1 MEYNLAVVMG
11 KKSPSSKKAE
21 NKKLQEVFAESQ
33 KLKDAVELSMSQWGI
48 LFGAG
53 VLTATIP
60 CGLMFT
66 AVYSIPADI
75 LSKSIAY
82 FGIGVGLT
90 GLVMAMNYN
99 VLSSK
104 EKARLVFGLG
114 ADSAKQVQAAF
125 VESSSFAIMLG
136 NFSYFFMYAF
146 FMFYVLPAYGF
157 NDASNFFIS
166 SVGSSLTLFV
176 GTRVVGDK
184 VDMAKA
190 VSSVM

>member
-1 MEYNLAVVMG
+1 MG
-11 KKSPSSKKAE
+11 KAKSPSSKKAV
-21 NKKLQEVFAESQ
+21 NKALNEVFAESQ
-33 KLKDAVELSMSQWGI
+33 KLKDSIELSMNQWGI

-75 LSKSIAY
+75 LGKSMAY
-82 FGIGVGLT
+82 FSIGVLLT

-99 VLSSK
+99 VLASK
-104 EKARLVFGLG
+104 EKMRLIFDQG
-114 ADSAKQVQAAF
+114 ADSAKQVHAAF

-136 NFSYFFMYAF
+136 NLSYFIMYAF
-146 FMFYVLPAYGF
+146 FMFYVLPTYGF

-166 SVGSSLTLFV
+166 SVGSSLTLSL
-176 GTRVVGDK
+176 GSRVVGDK
-184 VDMAKA
+184 VDMAKLIG
-190 VSSVM
+190 MWL

>member
-33 KLKDAVELSMSQWGI
+33 KLKDAVELSISQWGI
-48 LFGAG
+48 LFGVG

-146 FMFYVLPAYGF
+146 FVRSSRPRRRSFRRNHCRSSSEMSTREQSLQMHWRIDTMFL
-157 NDASNFFIS
+157 
-166 SVGSSLTLFV
+166 
-176 GTRVVGDK
+176 K
-184 VDMAKA
+184 
-190 VSSVM
+190 

>member
-1 MEYNLAVVMG
+1 MG
-11 KKSPSSKKAE
+11 KSNSPSSKKAG
-21 NKKLQEVFAESQ
+21 NKALNEVFAESQ
-33 KLKDAVELSMSQWGI
+33 KLKDSIEPSMTQWGI

-53 VLTATIP
+53 ILTATIP

-75 LSKSIAY
+75 LGKNMTY
-82 FGIGVGLT
+82 FSIGVLLT

-104 EKARLVFGLG
+104 EKTRLIYSQKIG
-114 ADSAKQVQAAF
+114 SAKQVHAAF
-125 VESSSFAIMLG
+125 VESSSFAIVMG
-136 NFSYFFMYAF
+136 NLSYFVMYAF

-166 SVGSSLTLFV
+166 SVGSSLTISL
-176 GTRVVGDK
+176 GSRIIGDK
-184 VDMAKA
+184 VDMAK
-190 VSSVM
+190 VVGMCL